1 MTPHSVCC
9 HVLPIYFHQ
18 WPAGCS
24 ANPADGH
31 GNCPKRWARH
41 HYDITG
47 SAGSSVCTTCPR
59 CAPVSGSGHPTRAP
73 GQKRLR
79 QETCPLCQHHQGIKL
94 PHRVTMQAHQYNLR
108 ILRLQPE
115 WIAKFNLSQ
124 DNRHDY
130 DYDYDYAAASL
141 SPKSRLNFQLSC
153 YLTCRLDS
161 ISFLP
166 EERIENPGSFLPVD
180 TYTAF
185 HFFLKSELKIQLFF
199 CQSIR

>member
-1 MTPHSVCC
+1 MASRMLSKSSRWPRQLPQEMGKTP
-9 HVLPIYFHQ
+9 L
-18 WPAGCS
+18 
-24 ANPADGH
+24 
-31 GNCPKRWARH
+31 RH
-41 HYDITG
+41 HRLRRFISLHYL
-47 SAGSSVCTTCPR
+47 PNMP
-59 CAPVSGSGHPTRAP
+59 PVSGSGHPTRAP
-73 GQKRLR
+73 GHKRLR

-115 WIAKFNLSQ
+115 WIAKFNLSH